1 MRQRY
6 GLFTGLGVLLGA
18 LAVSATAGDLTK
30 PALTYEQS
38 EDRSNFIAMV
48 RKARQGDAEMQW
60 QVGSTYVKLGDPDR
74 AFPMVKEAAEA
85 GRPPAATL
93 LGWLYEGGH
102 GTVKSAEEAM
112 RWYRVA
118 AERGQP
124 DAMAALG
131 RLHLQLP
138 GGHEVG
144 LQWLRQAAQSGS
156 ADGQYLL
163 GWLLAKGAS
172 RADDEQAF
180 AWFLKAARQGHLGAQ
195 IAAAAHLL
203 SGRGVAVD
211 RHAAAEW
218 LTRAAETRDPVA
230 HFLLGRLREGDG
242 EQYVDQ
248 VVNSFRI
255 AAEAG
260 HREAQFALAAVLAKS
275 AVDTDKSMAVEWFAK
290 AHEAGHKAAANRLG
304 EMYRDGVGVSRQLD
318 RARKLFQEAAET
330 GNVNAMY
337 NLARMQNDGLGGQ
350 RDTRTALQWYSRA
363 ADEGHEEASEVVE
376 SLLGSSVKTSSL
388 GLKGFWHQ

>member
-1 MRQRY
+1 MRRRY
-6 GLFTGLGVLLGA
+6 GVPACVVVLLAMVGA
-18 LAVSATAGDLTK
+18 SATAGDLTK

-48 RKARQGDAEMQW
+48 RKARLGDAEMQW
-60 QVGSTYVKLGDPDR
+60 QVGSTYVKLGDPER
-74 AFPMVKEAAEA
+74 AFPMLKTAAEA

-93 LGWLYEGGH
+93 LGWLYEGGR
-102 GTVKSAEEAM
+102 GTAKSAEDAM
-112 RWYRVA
+112 RWYRFA
-118 AERGQP
+118 AEQGQP

-131 RLHLQLP
+131 RLHLQVP
-138 GGHEVG
+138 GGRDAA
-144 LQWLRQAAQSGS
+144 LQWLRQAARMGS

-163 GWLLAKGAS
+163 GWLLAEGAA

-180 AWFLKAARQGHLGAQ
+180 AWFVKAAHQGHLGAQ
-195 IAAAAHLL
+195 IATATHLL
-203 SGRGVAVD
+203 SGRGVAAD

-218 LTRAAETRDPVA
+218 LMRAAETRDPVA

-242 EQYVDQ
+242 EKHADQ
-248 VVNSFRI
+248 VINPFRI

-260 HREAQFALAAVLAKS
+260 HREAQFALAVVLAKS
-275 AVDTDKSMAVEWFAK
+275 SVGTDKSMAVEWLAK

-304 EMYRDGVGVSRQLD
+304 EMYRDGVGVSRQLV

-337 NLARMQNDGLGGQ
+337 NLARMEYDGLGGQ
-350 RDTRTALQWYSRA
+350 RDTGKALDWYTRA
-363 ADEGHEEASEVVE
+363 ADEGHEEASAVVE
-376 SLLGSSVKTSSL
+376 SLLDSSVKTSSL
-388 GLKGFWHQ
+388 GLKGFWQQ